1 MAELRFPGVLAAVTT
16 PFRADGS
23 VDRDRFGQHCA
34 WLISEGVRG
43 VIPNGSLGEYEA
55 LTGAERAAAVEIAV
69 EAVGASGSVVPGVSG
84 KSAAEAVRWTEQ
96 ARGAG
101 AAAVMC
107 LPPTSHAPTDD
118 EVVAH
123 FTAVAEVGLP
133 VIVYNNPFS
142 TRVDLTAPL
151 LELCMRHA
159 WDEALPLYRGLL
171 PALRWDADPTF
182 VQAIKLGQDEAG
194 RYGGPVRLPRLPLD
208 AQTEATVRKAV
219 TGALETAR

>member
-84 KSAAEAVRWTEQ
+84 KPAADV
-96 ARGAG
+96 ARADRRRGRRALHRRGRGRVAG
-101 AAAVMC
+101 DRLQQSV
-107 LPPTSHAPTDD
+107 LD
-118 EVVAH
+118 
-123 FTAVAEVGLP
+123 
-133 VIVYNNPFS
+133 
-142 TRVDLTAPL
+142 
-151 LELCMRHA
+151 
-159 WDEALPLYRGLL
+159 
-171 PALRWDADPTF
+171 
-182 VQAIKLGQDEAG
+182 AG
-194 RYGGPVRLPRLPLD
+194 RPHRPAARTPR
-208 AQTEATVRKAV
+208 
-219 TGALETAR
+219 